1 MDVPDEPSIE
11 SAAGT
16 QTGIEVDWLFACPA
30 FAITR
35 WDCSAGQRSISEERV
50 QAWHVIA
57 FVHTGSFVLHTHGR
71 SELIDPTRV
80 LFYNPQDPYRSSH
93 PLGCHDHG
101 SAIVV
106 RRDALLDV
114 QRHYDPAAEERFDAM
129 FTAPC
134 LHGLSRVLLRQILLV
149 HSLDRQEP
157 RGTMELEAAILRM
170 VGETAAESARRR
182 GVRRPA
188 PQESSRARRRYVED
202 AKSLLQGR
210 FREKLHL
217 EDIAR
222 ALYVST
228 FHLCRLFKEETGMPM
243 HHYVTR
249 LRLREAV
256 EPVLAGCADL
266 SGLALDLGFS
276 SHSHFTSAFRKEF
289 GISPKAVRKAGK
301 PRTAGKPA
309 PPLPFP

>member
-1 MDVPDEPSIE
+1 MDVPTEPSIE
-11 SAAGT
+11 SAAGA
-16 QTGIEVDWLFACPA
+16 QRGIDVDWLFASPA

-71 SELIDPTRV
+71 SELIDPTGV

-93 PLGCHDHG
+93 PFGCCDHG

-114 QRHYDPAAEERFDAM
+114 QRHYDPKAEERFDAM

-134 LHGLSRVLLRQILLV
+134 LRGLSRVLLRQILLV

-157 RGTMELEAAILRM
+157 RDAMALEAAILRM

-182 GVRRPA
+182 GVERPRI
-188 PQESSRARRRYVED
+188 QESSRARRHYVED
-202 AKSLLQGR
+202 AKSLLQER

-228 FHLCRLFKEETGMPM
+228 FHLCRLFKEETGMPI
-243 HHYVTR
+243 HHYLTR

-256 EPVLAGCADL
+256 EPVLQGNADL
-266 SGLALDLGFS
+266 GGLALDLGFA
-276 SHSHFTSAFRKEF
+276 SHSHFTAAFRKEF
-289 GISPKAVRKAGK
+289 GTSPREVRKAGM
-301 PRTAGKPA
+301 AGMPE
-309 PPLPFP
+309 LPIP